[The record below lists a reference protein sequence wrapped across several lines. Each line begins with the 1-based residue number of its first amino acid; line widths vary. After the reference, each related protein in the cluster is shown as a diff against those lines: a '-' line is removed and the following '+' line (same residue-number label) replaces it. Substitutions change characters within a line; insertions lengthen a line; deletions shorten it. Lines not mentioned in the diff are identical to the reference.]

1 MVANGQS
8 KSLNDLAPTVGGSV
22 MKYTV
27 NGQNYGMNMLGCDDA
42 VSFRQQCLSRFSLLL
57 RDLTCSAIP
66 KWSFSR
72 PDIDTVDLVACR
84 NGAQGWIW
92 KPLIDCAIDTGSRRA
107 STITSRSVPCLIFCT
122 SAARAD
128 RINLIPTASMLA
140 GRSTRPKRPLPGV
153 PFWHALERGYCKQSA
168 ASGYCKLL
176 SDAVRCFPAAEQ
188 P

>member
-27 NGQNYGMNMLGCDDA
+27 NDQNYGMNMLGCDDA

-92 KPLIDCAIDTGSRRA
+92 QPLIDCAIDTGSRRA

-128 RINLIPTASMLA
+128 RIEFDSNCVYACRQKCQAKRTASWCSLLA
-140 GRSTRPKRPLPGV
+140 CSGTR
-153 PFWHALERGYCKQSA
+153 
-168 ASGYCKLL
+168 LL
-176 SDAVRCFPAAEQ
+176 QAVCC
-188 P
+188 